1 MISIILT
8 ALQEPL
14 AEAWEKH
21 CGDLD
26 CVSVYR
32 GSIFAVECDA
42 VVSPANSFG
51 FMDGGIDR
59 LYTQHYGSG
68 VQEELQELIAREH
81 HGELLVGHAEIVPIP
96 PNNYARYLI
105 SAPTMRIPQILT
117 DTINPYLAARA
128 VFINVLHGQFRSG
141 ELKGQAIKDRVH
153 SVAFPGL
160 GTGVGRVPFDICA
173 KQVRAAI
180 DEIVL
185 GKNPFPKTW
194 FDASK
199 KHQRLYTDEV
209 RDLQYPEDT

>member
-1 MISIILT
+1 MLSIILT

-21 CGDLD
+21 CGDVD
-26 CVSVYR
+26 GVSVYL
-32 GSIFAVECDA
+32 GSIFAVKCDA

-59 LYTQHYGSG
+59 LYTQHYGPG
-68 VQEELQELIAREH
+68 VQAELQNLISTEH
-81 HGELLVGHAEIVPIP
+81 HGELLVGTAETVPIP
-96 PNNYARYLI
+96 PNNYANYLI

-117 DTINPYLAARA
+117 DTINPYLAARGA
-128 VFINVLHGQFRSG
+128 FINILHGQFRTG
-141 ELKGQAIKDRVH
+141 DLKGEPIKDHVK

-160 GTGVGRVPFDICA
+160 GTGVGRVSVETCA

-185 GKNPFPKTW
+185 GKNPFPKNW
-194 FDASK
+194 FAASK
-199 KHQRLYTDEV
+199 KHQRLYTDQV
-209 RDLQYPEDT
+209 RDLQHEE